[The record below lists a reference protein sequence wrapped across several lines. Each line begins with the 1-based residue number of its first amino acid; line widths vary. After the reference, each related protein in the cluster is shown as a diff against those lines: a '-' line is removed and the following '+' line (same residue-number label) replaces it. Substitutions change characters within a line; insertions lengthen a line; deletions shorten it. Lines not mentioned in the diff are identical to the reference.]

1 MHKYTIQDLE
11 KQFPTDAACLDWL
24 QDFLYPNGIHCKTCR
39 RVTKHHR
46 VLSRRSYACQW
57 CGHHVHPTAGT
68 IYHKSPT
75 PLRLWFYA
83 IYLMASTR
91 CGISAKQ
98 LQRQL
103 GVTYKTAW
111 RMATQIRKMLAEPL
125 RPLAGP
131 EIEIDDTYIGG
142 KRSGGKTGRG
152 APGKTPV
159 LGITERKGRIVA
171 AAVPDL
177 KASTLMPIIRQAIP
191 PNVQGLY
198 TDELPTYERLGY
210 APYYGSRHVSVRHG
224 DKVYVKGRA
233 HTNTV
238 EGFWSQVKR
247 SIDGTH
253 HAVRPKY
260 LQSYLD
266 EYAFRWNHRRDPRP
280 MFLSMLGRARTAPA
294 DG

>member
-1 MHKYTIQDLE
+1 MLKYTIRDFE
-11 KQFPTDAACLDWL
+11 KQFPSDAACLDWL
-24 QDFLYPNGIHCKTCR
+24 RDYLYPNGIVCKVCR
-39 RVTKHHR
+39 QITKHHR
-46 VLSRRSYACQW
+46 VLSRRSYSCDR

-75 PLRLWFYA
+75 PLRFWFYA

-111 RMATQIRKMLAEPL
+111 RMAKQIRSMLGEPI
-125 RPLAGP
+125 RPLSG
-131 EIEIDDTYIGG
+131 EVEIDDTYIGG

-159 LGITERKGRIVA
+159 IGLVERKGQVISK
-171 AAVPDL
+171 AVPDL
-177 KASTLMPIIRQAIP
+177 RAKTIMPIITTAIP
-191 PNVQGLY
+191 TTVERVY
-198 TDELPTYERLGY
+198 TDELPTYERLGWTQF
-210 APYYGSRHVSVRHG
+210 YGRRHATIRHG
-224 DKVYVKGRA
+224 QKVYVKGRA

-247 SIDGTH
+247 SISGTH
-253 HAVRPKY
+253 HAVSPKY

-266 EYAFRWNHRRDPRP
+266 EYTFRYNRRGQEQP
-280 MFLSMLGRARTAPA
+280 MFFSLLGRVQKT
-294 DG
+294 